1 MTVANLEVSEHTHE
15 RRPFVAVGTAII
27 TGEDQPTRGK
37 VYVFD
42 VINVVP
48 EPNRPETGFRLKP
61 FAKEEVKGAVTA
73 LTEIGP
79 QGFLLVAQGQKCLV
93 RGLVEEQRLLP
104 VAFLDVQCFV
114 TAAKVLKGTG
124 MIILSDLAKGLWF
137 TGYMVSVIWC
147 VLVHDFANDFP
158 GGAIQDDCIRQ
169 ISIEDGS
176 IGGRVPSP

>member
-15 RRPFVAVGTAII
+15 RRPFVAVGTVVV

-42 VINVVP
+42 IIDVVP
-48 EPNRPETGFRLKP
+48 VPGQPETGFRLKP

-114 TAAKVLKGTG
+114 TAAKVLRGTG
-124 MIILSDLAKGLWF
+124 MVILSDLAKGLWF
-137 TGYMVSVIWC
+137 TGYMVGLIWC
-147 VLVHDFANDFP
+147 VLVQNSANDSI
-158 GGAIQDDCIRQ
+158 GGTVQDDCLGE

-176 IGGRVPSP
+176 ISG